1 MPDDDLKPAFLEA
14 FRVNEIGSKS
24 AYEIL
29 FAAKGQSGGS
39 FGAMQGDLAAGQKN
53 VTKTFHDCL
62 AAAGVPAPKIAT
74 LTAALA
80 THVTKN
86 PLSAADT
93 KLVNDALFASKDLV
107 DAMDEGILKGVFDD
121 LDGCIDTA
129 TTNGRSIDPEA
140 QLYIGLWIN
149 MSGAP
154 SKLLTWLK
162 GGDPALTKPIPK
174 AGAVVDVPAIQ
185 TYLQATKYFVDNKKN
200 WPHMLESV
208 AAGAKLL
215 P

>member
-1 MPDDDLKPAFLEA
+1 MPDANLLPAFLTA

-24 AYEIL
+24 PFEIL
-29 FAAKGQSGGS
+29 FAAKGNSGGS
-39 FGAMQGDLAAGQKN
+39 FGAMQGDLAAGQPN

-62 AAAGVPAPKIAT
+62 AAAGVPEPRIAA

-80 THVTKN
+80 KHVTSN
-86 PLSAADT
+86 PLSPADT
-93 KLVNDALFASKDLV
+93 KLVNDALLAGKDLV
-107 DAMDEGILKGVFDD
+107 NKMDEGILQGVFGD
-121 LDGCIDTA
+121 LDNCISTA
-129 TTNGRSIDPEA
+129 AAAGHTIVPEA

-149 MSGAP
+149 MTGPP
-154 SKLLTWLK
+154 STLLTWLK
-162 GGDPALTKPIPK
+162 GGNPGLSKPIPK

-185 TYLQATKYFVDNKKN
+185 TYMKATKFFVTNPKN
-200 WPHMLESV
+200 FNHMVESV